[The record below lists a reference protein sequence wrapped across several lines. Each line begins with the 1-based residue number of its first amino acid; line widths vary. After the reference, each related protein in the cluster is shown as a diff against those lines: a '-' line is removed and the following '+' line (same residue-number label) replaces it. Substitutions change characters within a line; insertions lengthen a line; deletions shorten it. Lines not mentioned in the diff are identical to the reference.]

1 MPHQGTH
8 FLCGQLMAEREVTRE
23 LATIQFWGTEVCHF
37 GEKIAMKISVE
48 SNKQRSDGLE
58 ELSVYVL

>member
-1 MPHQGTH
+1 MPHQGTY

-23 LATIQFWGTEVCHF
+23 LATVQFWRAEVCHF
-37 GEKIAMKISVE
+37 GEKIAMKIYVE
-48 SNKQRSDGLE
+48 GNKQRSDGLE